1 LVNGSFSEE
10 DVDAIIAARANLE
23 GDQLATVAWPVTE
36 SVISQE
42 ALASIYAQITAR
54 AQQFHIE
61 AIGHADHLGMM
72 VRLQAVVELRGH
84 VPQYMYYRDLTALGT
99 YPIRGTREG
108 DEVVRSRRR

>member
-1 LVNGSFSEE
+1 M
-10 DVDAIIAARANLE
+10 
-23 GDQLATVAWPVTE
+23 AWPLTE

-72 VRLQAVVELRGH
+72 VRLEAVVELRGH
-84 VPQYMYYRDLTALGT
+84 VPQFMYYLDLTAVGT
-99 YPIRGTREG
+99 YPIRCTRQGEA
-108 DEVVRSRRR
+108 VVRSQRR